1 MFCHCYWLV
10 SESTEW
16 WGAGMVICLE
26 QGADLHMAQLMP
38 LPLTVSCF
46 SKIYIGFTFVVVAY
60 PRSPGKGPLNGCVC
74 VWLVSWTTSW
84 LSRQF
89 VCCFWALCY
98 FSLWTF
104 VCLQVSCFS
113 VYIPWCSHQQL
124 YSYDTCGWNCH
135 WLSSAFSSNSQRT
148 CLASAVVTV
157 RCWQDYV
164 GCSGSTAI
172 YGHDA
177 VAMLWINVAYCVKL
191 SGRDLSYYTTT
202 TTAVSWPLY
211 RSTCII
217 RHLQSRTGGFC
228 WCKVLLP
235 TCPCWWETA
244 HSD

>member
-1 MFCHCYWLV
+1 
-10 SESTEW
+10 
-16 WGAGMVICLE
+16 MVICLE

-38 LPLTVSCF
+38 LPLSVSCF
-46 SKIYIGFTFVVVAY
+46 SKIYIGFTFLVVAY
-60 PRSPGKGPLNGCVC
+60 PGSPGKGPLNGCVC
-74 VWLVSWTTSW
+74 DWSVERRLGYPGSSSVVLFFTVCRYLVSACTYHDAVISSCIHMTHVDDTVTDCHQ
-84 LSRQF
+84 LSAATVSEPASLLQWSPF
-89 VCCFWALCY
+89 V
-98 FSLWTF
+98 
-104 VCLQVSCFS
+104 V
-113 VYIPWCSHQQL
+113 
-124 YSYDTCGWNCH
+124 G
-135 WLSSAFSSNSQRT
+135 R
-148 CLASAVVTV
+148 
-157 RCWQDYV
+157 WQDYV

-235 TCPCWWETA
+235 TCPC
-244 HSD
+244 

>member
-46 SKIYIGFTFVVVAY
+46 SKIYTGFTFLVVAY
-60 PRSPGKGPLNGCVC
+60 PGSPGKGPLNGCVC
-74 VWLVSWTTSW
+74 MIGQLNDVLAIQAVR
-84 LSRQF
+84 L
-89 VCCFWALCY
+89 LCY

-113 VYIPWCSHQQL
+113 LYIPWCSHQQL

-148 CLASAVVTV
+148 CLASAVVSV
-157 RCWQDYV
+157 RCWPLAGLRRLQWQHSNLWSW
-164 GCSGSTAI
+164 CSCHVVYKRGILCEAKWQRFVILHYNNNCRFLAI
-172 YGHDA
+172 IQVNLHYLA
-177 VAMLWINVAYCVKL
+177 PPVKNW
-191 SGRDLSYYTTT
+191 R
-202 TTAVSWPLY
+202 
-211 RSTCII
+211 I
-217 RHLQSRTGGFC
+217 
-228 WCKVLLP
+228 LLV
-235 TCPCWWETA
+235 
-244 HSD
+244 